1 MIHHNAF
8 EHMDTNIDDEIDLF
22 RSNVSQFV
30 NDTTTHPIVKYK
42 AFIFACLLIVVGL
55 LILLLFNRDK
65 ILSHEF
71 WRHLFVPVSELR
83 DKYRG
88 AAAAYDGDDADG
100 ADVFGY
106 DYTYRNTDAAIFRE
120 AIEGMTTT
128 NTTTTNA
135 TTTTKDGKATTKSG
149 EFVSAD
155 TESAEKKKKTPCATD
170 CSEYVEL
177 KGKINDL
184 SKYVNAVKD
193 QKADIKQTSD
203 KLQALGKQID
213 DLNKSLSPGGQ
224 VKISM

>member
-1 MIHHNAF
+1 MNLDASHDIGKNA
-8 EHMDTNIDDEIDLF
+8 DIF

-42 AFIFACLLIVVGL
+42 AFIFAFILIVAGL

-65 ILSHEF
+65 IIGHSF
-71 WRHLFVPVSELR
+71 IRHLFVPVSELR
-83 DKYRG
+83 DKYR
-88 AAAAYDGDDADG
+88 DAD

-120 AIEGMTTT
+120 AIEGMSTVS
-128 NTTTTNA
+128 
-135 TTTTKDGKATTKSG
+135 GKATTKSG
-149 EFVSAD
+149 KFVSAD
-155 TESAEKKKKTPCATD
+155 TESAEKLKKTPCGTD
-170 CSEYVEL
+170 CSQYVEM

-193 QKADIKQTSD
+193 QQDEIKQTS
-203 KLQALGKQID
+203 KKIEELGKQIE

-224 VKISM
+224 VNIKAE